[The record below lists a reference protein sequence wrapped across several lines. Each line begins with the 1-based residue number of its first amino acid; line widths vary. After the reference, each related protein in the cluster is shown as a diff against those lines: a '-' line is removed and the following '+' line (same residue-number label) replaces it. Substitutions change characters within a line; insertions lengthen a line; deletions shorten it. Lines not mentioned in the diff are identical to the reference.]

1 MTLFQHFSKAGHEI
15 ENKPERGLGPFCP
28 GSVRGLCSD
37 LRSGHSTASPHRM
50 VAGSPA
56 SQKQAGSWCPA
67 PVLTRPA
74 CAPAGPWPAQLWMWR
89 EAWLWFTQAHSWH
102 SHCFGFLCMCV
113 CVCDFFS
120 HTPPTPFLKNAV
132 SFPRGFLWAAP
143 PGGKLCLDFLE
154 QAELVRGGCF

>member
-1 MTLFQHFSKAGHEI
+1 MS
-15 ENKPERGLGPFCP
+15 CP
-28 GSVRGLCSD
+28 CPDPPR
-37 LRSGHSTASPHRM
+37 LRPRRALASTA
-50 VAGSPA
+50 VD
-56 SQKQAGSWCPA
+56 
-67 PVLTRPA
+67 VT
-74 CAPAGPWPAQLWMWR
+74 